1 MKRRKNPYG
10 EPFTVG
16 LVALAIA
23 GAATAAGSASAAQSD
38 KYYREQKEKQ
48 RKAESAVRAQEKS
61 TRVAEQEAK
70 IATAQA
76 KGSVKELEH
85 RRNLHAQMVDSERQT
100 TSYVDEARAKVGF
113 VGEDFDRATLD
124 RVWGAQRELAEAELE
139 EAIKREQK
147 EIDQNK
153 TTNYGRIALY
163 SFLGL
168 ASVGTL
174 MYLKKR
180 R

>member
-16 LVALAIA
+16 LVALAIVGAA
-23 GAATAAGSASAAQSD
+23 GAASASQSE
-38 KYYREQKEKQ
+38 KYYQEQKEKE
-48 RKAESAVRAQEKS
+48 RRAEAGLRAQEKS

>member
-10 EPFTVG
+10 EPLTVG
-16 LVALAIA
+16 LIALAVA
-23 GAATAAGSASAAQSD
+23 GTAVAGSASASQSK
-38 KYYREQKEKQ
+38 KYYEEQRSKQ
-48 RKAESAVRAQEKS
+48 REAEAGLRGQEKS
-61 TRVAEQEAK
+61 TRISEQEAK
-70 IATAQA
+70 IATAKA
-76 KGSVKELEH
+76 EGSVAELEN
-85 RRNLHAQMVDSERQT
+85 RRNLHAKMVDSERQT
-100 TSYVDEARAKVGF
+100 TSYVDEARSKVGF

-124 RVWGAQRELAEAELE
+124 RVWGAQREIAEAELE

-147 EIDQNK
+147 EIDENK
-153 TTNYGRIALY
+153 SRNYGRIALY

-174 MYLKKR
+174 MYLKNR